1 MWKQREA
8 GLGRSSKSKGKKFGD
23 SMLVDLCVNM
33 WDLVQQVVSSIKA
46 SFLVSGLISESLGAV
61 ISLE

>member
-23 SMLVDLCVNM
+23 SMLEDLCVNM

-46 SFLVSGLISESLGAV
+46 SFLASGLISESLGAV